1 MANGMN
7 RTSAPKGANW
17 LLAGAFFL
25 GLTSRLAL
33 FPATTDL
40 GPRIVDEQH
49 YVQLARTL
57 AAGYGFGWA
66 PGEPTSLR
74 PPLYPGLVAGLWA
87 ATGSENLQ
95 LVRAA
100 QIVMSMA
107 TAWLVCLLG
116 RRVYGPAVGAGA
128 AAIVWIYPSFIF
140 FNFLILTET
149 LFTFLLVAFVLLTV
163 VLVDDDSGAPSSRAG
178 ATVRARQAR
187 GWGPAQVRNALACG
201 GVLGLGALARSVLWP
216 LPILLC
222 PLLILLLR
230 GPLVRRL
237 ATSALVFA
245 GFSVVVGPWA
255 VRNTRLQGVT
265 TIVDTMGGM
274 NLRMGNY
281 EHTLDDRMWD
291 TVALTGERNWAH
303 GIEADFP
310 PGHTITEGD
319 KDKWGQRKA
328 LEYMRA
334 HPAQTLRRALIKFAD
349 FWGLEREFI
358 AGVQGGLFDVPL
370 WLALPAAVAIIL
382 GYMAVA
388 VLGAAGIWLAPPR
401 DWRLHVLLLLPVLL
415 ITGLHTVVFGHSR
428 YHVPLIPI
436 LAIYAA
442 ALVTTPAGSP
452 ARASRMAVA
461 GAAGS
466 VLVLVAI
473 WLRQVVLVDLQRI
486 LNVIG

>member
-1 MANGMN
+1 
-7 RTSAPKGANW
+7 
-17 LLAGAFFL
+17 
-25 GLTSRLAL
+25 
-33 FPATTDL
+33 
-40 GPRIVDEQH
+40 
-49 YVQLARTL
+49 
-57 AAGYGFGWA
+57 
-66 PGEPTSLR
+66 
-74 PPLYPGLVAGLWA
+74 
-87 ATGSENLQ
+87 
-95 LVRAA
+95 
-100 QIVMSMA
+100 
-107 TAWLVCLLG
+107 
-116 RRVYGPAVGAGA
+116 
-128 AAIVWIYPSFIF
+128 
-140 FNFLILTET
+140 
-149 LFTFLLVAFVLLTV
+149 
-163 VLVDDDSGAPSSRAG
+163 
-178 ATVRARQAR
+178 
-187 GWGPAQVRNALACG
+187 
-201 GVLGLGALARSVLWP
+201 VLGLGALARSVLWP
-216 LPILLC
+216 LPLLFC
-222 PLLILLLR
+222 PLLALLIR
-230 GPLVRRL
+230 GPIVKRL
-237 ATSALVFA
+237 ALPALVLL

-442 ALVTTPAGSP
+442 ALVTTRAGSP
-452 ARASRMAVA
+452 ARASRTAVA
-461 GAAGS
+461 GAVVS

-486 LNVIG
+486 LNVVG